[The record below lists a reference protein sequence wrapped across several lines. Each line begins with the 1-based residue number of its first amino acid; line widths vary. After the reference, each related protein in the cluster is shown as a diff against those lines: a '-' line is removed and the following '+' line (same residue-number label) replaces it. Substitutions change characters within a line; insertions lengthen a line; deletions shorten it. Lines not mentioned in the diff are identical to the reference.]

1 MATEILLNDGGAPAR
16 ILPFLNGSAALEA
29 GIYVDVHTDGT
40 LKAFV
45 DDQNGGTNMAQACGI
60 GVLLTDVAAGAM
72 GNVVCGR
79 GIICNVQSATVGAIG
94 DNVSIDDAGKVET
107 VATNLETNRAVGVA
121 LTTNF
126 NGTDSGG
133 NTTVFCKVL
142 LI

>member
-1 MATEILLNDGGAPAR
+1 
-16 ILPFLNGSAALEA
+16 
-29 GIYVDVHTDGT
+29 
-40 LKAFV
+40 
-45 DDQNGGTNMAQACGI
+45 MAQACGI

-133 NTTVFCKVL
+133 NTTAFCKVL

>member
-16 ILPFLNGSAALEA
+16 ILPFLNGASALEA

-40 LKAFV
+40 LKVFA
-45 DDQNGGTNMAQACGI
+45 DDQNASNMAQAVGI

-72 GNVVCGR
+72 GNVICGR
-79 GIICNVQSATVGAIG
+79 GIICNVQAETVGAIG
-94 DNVSIDDAGKVET
+94 DNVCISSLGKVET

-133 NTTVFCKVL
+133 NTTAFCKVL